1 MIAKVLILYL
11 IILYLFHSLELFKNI
26 RKYLYGELYANEKI
40 YINKLLYAPYN
51 FSDISNI
58 LLSILVN
65 PYGLMIITLS
75 LLVIILGYISNK
87 WFIIFSL
94 IAYILLIIGHYL
106 VNLNKDSNTI
116 YFSSRAIMLMIPL
129 IRLIFNIGLS
139 TNTAK
144 IYTQQVGPSF
154 IVIMFLVFVEYL
166 VTYNYDPDLGEYTV
180 NNIRDY
186 KRIYNPKWIF
196 VSFIVPIYI
205 MLYIILKDYF
215 LLTNT
220 FIISSSILLIFLITS
235 YIIH

>member
-1 MIAKVLILYL
+1 MINKILIIYL
-11 IILYLFHSLELFKNI
+11 IILYLFHSLEFFKNAH
-26 RKYLYGELYANEKI
+26 KYLYGELYTNKKI
-40 YINKLLYAPYN
+40 DINKLLYAPYD

-58 LLSILVN
+58 ILSILVN
-65 PYGLMIITLS
+65 PYGLTIIILS
-75 LLVIILGYISNK
+75 LLVIILGYVSNK
-87 WFIIFSL
+87 WFILFSL
-94 IAYILLIIGHYL
+94 MTYILLIIGHYL

-116 YFSSRAIMLMIPL
+116 YFSSRAIMLFIPF

-154 IVIMFLVFVEYL
+154 LVIMFLVFVEYF

-180 NNIRDY
+180 NNIKDY
-186 KRIYNPKWIF
+186 QRVYNPKWIF

-205 MLYIILKDYF
+205 MLYVILKDYF

-220 FIISSSILLIFLITS
+220 FVISSSILLMFFITS

>member
-1 MIAKVLILYL
+1 MIAKVLIIYL
-11 IILYLFHSLELFKNI
+11 IILYLFHSLEFFKNI
-26 RKYLYGELYANEKI
+26 HKYLYGELYAKEKVDI
-40 YINKLLYAPYN
+40 KGLMYAPYD

-65 PYGLMIITLS
+65 PYGLTIIIFSVTVITL
-75 LLVIILGYISNK
+75 GYVSHK
-87 WFIIFSL
+87 WFILFSL
-94 IAYILLIIGHYL
+94 IAYILLIIGHYI

-116 YFSSRAIMLMIPL
+116 YISTRVTMLMIPF

-154 IVIMFLVFVEYL
+154 IIIMFLVFVEYL
-166 VTYNYDPDLGEYTV
+166 VTYNYDPDLGEYTIK
-180 NNIRDY
+180 NIKDY
-186 KRIYNPKWIF
+186 QRVYNPKWIF

-220 FIISSSILLIFLITS
+220 FVISSSILLIFFITS